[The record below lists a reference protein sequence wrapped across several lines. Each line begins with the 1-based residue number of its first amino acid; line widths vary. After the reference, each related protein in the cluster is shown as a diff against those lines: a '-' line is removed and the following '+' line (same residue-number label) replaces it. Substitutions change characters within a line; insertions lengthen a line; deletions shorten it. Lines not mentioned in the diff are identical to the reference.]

1 LPSYRGY
8 ADKLKCPANDANPAE
23 NCLMQARK
31 RAWHEMLNGQLK
43 TWGILSQIFRHNIF
57 LHGNVFQACALETEL
72 TMDWQAAF

>member
-1 LPSYRGY
+1 
-8 ADKLKCPANDANPAE
+8 
-23 NCLMQARK
+23 MQARK